1 MTLIILQLQDIS
13 NQVSHMKIKKR
24 KPDLVLILAVLVGL
38 GVVLT
43 MKAQA
48 GATSH
53 VMVNKVQSKTLY
65 QDGWT
70 RINNPVNQRL
80 LSK

>member
-1 MTLIILQLQDIS
+1 
-13 NQVSHMKIKKR
+13 MKIKKR

-53 VMVNKVQSKTLY
+53 VMVNKVQSKVLY

-70 RINNPVNQRL
+70 RINNQVNQRL